1 MQEAVVSHSLLDWM
15 IGSLS
20 NVAGTFLSYST
31 VVGFLLADLQR
42 SRTLSPQR
50 KPVRHVS
57 LELTTLPHRYAYT
70 SPLGIR
76 KVRHA
81 SVDEVSFN
89 CISEDCHHQH
99 HTSMPSVHELKIYFE
114 SLSQIEDRGL
124 TLRGMSLQITSVR
137 LNRIYL
143 SGSDWLL
150 SSLKASLCPD
160 DVVTI
165 IDVSTTLPYNTYK
178 SVYVC
183 VCVLQSSPGHICL
196 ASRLAAVLMIQLQ

>member
-1 MQEAVVSHSLLDWM
+1 M
-15 IGSLS
+15 IVSLS
-20 NVAGTFLSYST
+20 NVVGAFLSYST

-81 SVDEVSFN
+81 SVGEVSFN
-89 CISEDCHHQH
+89 CISEDCHHEH

-124 TLRGMSLQITSVR
+124 TLRGTSLQITSVR
-137 LNRIYL
+137 L
-143 SGSDWLL
+143 
-150 SSLKASLCPD
+150 SS
-160 DVVTI
+160 I
-165 IDVSTTLPYNTYK
+165 
-178 SVYVC
+178 
-183 VCVLQSSPGHICL
+183 
-196 ASRLAAVLMIQLQ
+196 